1 MFYATS
7 QDHGLKHNPFKAL
20 VVPRPI
26 GWISSISA
34 SGHVNLA
41 PYSFFNAVADSP
53 PIVLFAANG
62 QHCEG
67 GYKDT
72 LRNVEETGQFVCNLV
87 TAELREAMNTS
98 SGNAPRQVDEF
109 ELSGLEQEPSQLV
122 KPPRVKQSLAHLEC
136 EYLQT
141 VKLPTTIAGSAN
153 NVVFGKVIGIHINDA
168 IIHDGKIDMQAF
180 RPVARLG
187 YHDYTTVDSIF
198 SMNRPDTL
206 YNSLQ
211 EHTK

>member
-7 QDHGLKHNPFKAL
+7 EHHGLKHNPFKAL

-41 PYSFFNAVADSP
+41 PFSFFNAVADSP
-53 PIVLFAANG
+53 PIVIFAANG
-62 QHCEG
+62 EHTEG

-72 LRNVEETGQFVCNLV
+72 YKNVHETREFVCNLV
-87 TAELREAMNTS
+87 TWELREEMNLS
-98 SGNAPRQVDEF
+98 SSQAPRAVDEF
-109 ELSGLEQEPSQLV
+109 ELSELDQEPSQLV
-122 KPPRVKQSLAHLEC
+122 KPPRVKRSLAHLEC

-141 VKLPTTIAGSAN
+141 VQLPALTPGASN
-153 NVVFGKVIGIHINDA
+153 NVVFGKVLGIHINDA
-168 IIHDGKIDMQAF
+168 IIHDGMIDMHAF

-187 YHDYTTVDSIF
+187 YFDYTTVDTIF
-198 SMNRPDTL
+198 SMPRP
-206 YNSLQ
+206 S
-211 EHTK
+211 